1 VRNFK
6 QLTTRSKGEQ
16 VYSKWVMDYY
26 QNGFHKSST
35 QSSRDHVYPLRQTDN
50 LVVRKR
56 DVILNRD
63 CLSESWQRR
72 GTVS

>member
-1 VRNFK
+1 
-6 QLTTRSKGEQ
+6 
-16 VYSKWVMDYY
+16 M
-26 QNGFHKSST
+26 
-35 QSSRDHVYPLRQTDN
+35 QSSRDHVYPLRQTDH

-56 DVILNRD
+56 SVILNRD

>member
-1 VRNFK
+1 
-6 QLTTRSKGEQ
+6 
-16 VYSKWVMDYY
+16 M
-26 QNGFHKSST
+26 
-35 QSSRDHVYPLRQTDN
+35 QSSRDHVYPLRQTDD